1 MPNDAVAKHWAR
13 RDWTTTLV
21 PSADVRFSLALDCYR
36 CKALTAIGGRGHAL
50 AGRLLPSDHKQCGEL
65 DWPSKC

>member
-1 MPNDAVAKHWAR
+1 MAAMSQKALGR
-13 RDWTTTLV
+13 RAI
-21 PSADVRFSLALDCYR
+21 ADDSNR

>member
-1 MPNDAVAKHWAR
+1 MSETWR
-13 RDWTTTLV
+13 RTIV
-21 PSADVRFSLALDCYR
+21 QRANLAGCYR